1 MAQAA
6 VQSSLNGD
14 LLIGRAAGVPRMK
27 RKTPSEL
34 RGEQLKRRASDKPA
48 NDQSLHSAAFDRA
61 SNGFRN
67 PEQSKISK
75 YISTRV
81 TEVFPVKK
89 SRNLGKENFKNN
101 EKAPKS
107 ADAVT
112 TSDFASP
119 SLPCGYGDSAKL
131 DSAVPSH
138 TEAAK
143 PSFRKVEK
151 CSENA
156 LRSVSEL
163 HIGDEQ
169 QSGTNKFDMEKVL
182 KGFGARDAFV
192 ASKLTEPNIQVG
204 VVPSKSLDLC
214 PSEIAVPGKRA
225 PLDLTLKTTLQ
236 FVSSSSV
243 KWCHKISTSFGRS
256 SIVGPIAQSYHH
268 GCQNS
273 GCSRPERNKEF
284 LFSKALQS
292 WVYPQSLLPA
302 SIISAM
308 VSSTVRGES
317 DFLLKRH
324 QDWEDSFQNLY
335 YMLRKNLLNIFYVY
349 TPQFVAL
356 FIGGNCLDK
365 KQTCNAYL
373 SQSTRGIRSLLRR
386 HGVCFS
392 MPLCNTEVE
401 QVTEDDLIELSE
413 IQKRNLGQALHID
426 AMSEVDNTTQ
436 SLLSF
441 VGNKSVHGLYDFLL
455 NYKSFLNSLSAT
467 DIPVLYSPVP
477 FQNGCLHIPEVKCK
491 EMRKADIGLVSGG
504 FDAGEPGSTFA
515 SLTGNICYSMEIK
528 DPVLPP
534 WVVSGICAAMSS
546 DANSFDLMMATEP
559 SSMGLN
565 AALSCVSSNSQ
576 SKAHSSEGCESLGIP
591 EATLVPS
598 LRSASSLRRL
608 SYKDG
613 EYIAYTTVHIIS
625 LGIPEA
631 TLVPSLRSAS
641 SLRRLSYNDGEY
653 IAYTTV

>member
-1 MAQAA
+1 MAELLMTI
-6 VQSSLNGD
+6 SSME
-14 LLIGRAAGVPRMK
+14 A
-27 RKTPSEL
+27 S
-34 RGEQLKRRASDKPA
+34 GEQLKRRASDKPA
-48 NDQSLHSAAFDRA
+48 NDQSLHSAAFD
-61 SNGFRN
+61 S
-67 PEQSKISK
+67 
-75 YISTRV
+75 
-81 TEVFPVKK
+81 
-89 SRNLGKENFKNN
+89 
-101 EKAPKS
+101 
-107 ADAVT
+107 
-112 TSDFASP
+112 
-119 SLPCGYGDSAKL
+119 GYGDSAKL

-192 ASKLTEPNIQVG
+192 ASKLTDPNIQVG

-613 EYIAYTTVHIIS
+613 EYIAYTTV
-625 LGIPEA
+625 
-631 TLVPSLRSAS
+631 
-641 SLRRLSYNDGEY
+641 
-653 IAYTTV
+653 

>member
-6 VQSSLNGD
+6 VQSSLNAD
-14 LLIGRAAGVPRMK
+14 LLIGRKAGVPRMK

-34 RGEQLKRRASDKPA
+34 RGEQLKRRASDKPS
-48 NDQSLHSAAFDRA
+48 NDQSLHSAPFDRP

-67 PEQSKISK
+67 PEQPKISK
-75 YISTRV
+75 YINTRV

-89 SRNLGKENFKNN
+89 SRNLGKENLKDALQNN
-101 EKAPKS
+101 DKAPKS

-112 TSDFASP
+112 TSES
-119 SLPCGYGDSAKL
+119 SLPCAYGDSAKL
-131 DSAVPSH
+131 DSAVLSQ

-143 PSFRKVEK
+143 PSFKKVEK

-192 ASKLTEPNIQVG
+192 ASKLNDSNIQVG
-204 VVPSKSLDLC
+204 LVPSKSLDVC
-214 PSEIAVPGKRA
+214 PSEITIPGKRA

-243 KWCHKISTSFGRS
+243 KWCHKLSTSFGRS
-256 SIVGPIAQSYHH
+256 SITGPQSYHP
-268 GCQNS
+268 GTQNS
-273 GCSRPERNKEF
+273 GHSRPERNKEF

-426 AMSEVDNTTQ
+426 AMSDVDNTTQ

-441 VGNKSVHGLYDFLL
+441 TGNKSVHGLYDFLL

-467 DIPVLYSPVP
+467 DIPVLYSPMP
-477 FQNGCLHIPEVKCK
+477 FQNGCLHIPEVKCR
-491 EMRKADIGLVSGG
+491 EMRKADIGLASSG
-504 FDAGEPGSTFA
+504 FDAEDSGSAFA
-515 SLTGNICYSMEIK
+515 SVTGNICYSMEIK

-546 DANSFDLMMATEP
+546 DANSFDLTMATEP

-565 AALSCVSSNSQ
+565 AAFSCISASSQ
-576 SKAHSSEGCESLGIP
+576 SKTNSSECCESLGIP
-591 EATLVPS
+591 DATLIPS
-598 LRSASSLRRL
+598 LRSSSSLRRL
-608 SYKDG
+608 SYKDE
-613 EYIAYTTVHIIS
+613 EYIAYTTV
-625 LGIPEA
+625 
-631 TLVPSLRSAS
+631 
-641 SLRRLSYNDGEY
+641 
-653 IAYTTV
+653 

>member
-6 VQSSLNGD
+6 VQPSLNGD
-14 LLIGRAAGVPRMK
+14 SFIGRTAGAPRMK

-34 RGEQLKRRASDKPA
+34 RGEQLKRRTSDKPA
-48 NDQSLHSAAFDRA
+48 KDQFLHSAVFDRP
-61 SNGFRN
+61 SNGFLN
-67 PEQSKISK
+67 PEQPKISK
-75 YISTRV
+75 YINTRV
-81 TEVFPVKK
+81 TEVFPVRK
-89 SRNLGKENFKNN
+89 SRNLGKENLKDALQNN
-101 EKAPKS
+101 EKAPKF

-112 TSDFASP
+112 TSDFASS
-119 SLPCGYGDSAKL
+119 SLPCGYG

-143 PSFRKVEK
+143 AGFRKVEK

-169 QSGTNKFDMEKVL
+169 QSNTNKFDMGKAL

-192 ASKLTEPNIQVG
+192 ASKLSDPNIQVG
-204 VVPSKSLDLC
+204 DVPLKSSDACPSK
-214 PSEIAVPGKRA
+214 ITIPGKKA

-243 KWCHKISTSFGRS
+243 KWCHKLSTSFGRS
-256 SIVGPIAQSYHH
+256 SIAGPIAESYPRGH
-268 GCQNS
+268 QNS
-273 GCSRPERNKEF
+273 GCIRQRNKEF
-284 LFSKALQS
+284 LFSRALQS
-292 WVYPQSLLPA
+292 WVHPQSLLPA

-356 FIGGNCLDK
+356 FIGGNCLEK

-373 SQSTRGIRSLLRR
+373 SQSTRGIRSLLRK

-401 QVTEDDLIELSE
+401 QVTEDDLMELSE

-426 AMSEVDNTTQ
+426 ALSDVDNTTQ

-441 VGNKSVHGLYDFLL
+441 MGNKSVHGLYDFLL
-455 NYKSFLNSLSAT
+455 NYKSFLYSLSAT
-467 DIPVLYSPVP
+467 DVPVLYSPVP
-477 FQNGCLHIPEVKCK
+477 FQNGCLHIPEVKCR
-491 EMRKADIGLVSGG
+491 EMRKADMGLGSSGY
-504 FDAGEPGSTFA
+504 DAEEPGSTFA
-515 SLTGNICYSMEIK
+515 SVSGNICYSMEIK
-528 DPVLPP
+528 DPILPP
-534 WVVSGICAAMSS
+534 WVVSGICAAMCC
-546 DANSFDLMMATEP
+546 DANSFDLIMATEP

-565 AALSCVSSNSQ
+565 AAFNSISTSSQ
-576 SKAHSSEGCESLGIP
+576 SNTLSSEGCESLGI
-591 EATLVPS
+591 ADAALVPS
-598 LRSASSLRRL
+598 LRSASSLLRL
-608 SYKDG
+608 RYKDS
-613 EYIAYTTVHIIS
+613 EYIAYTMV
-625 LGIPEA
+625 
-631 TLVPSLRSAS
+631 
-641 SLRRLSYNDGEY
+641 
-653 IAYTTV
+653 

>member
-14 LLIGRAAGVPRMK
+14 SLIGRTVGVPRMK

-48 NDQSLHSAAFDRA
+48 NDQLLHSAAFDRS
-61 SNGFRN
+61 SNGFQN

-75 YISTRV
+75 YINTRV

-101 EKAPKS
+101 EKVPKS

-112 TSDFASP
+112 TSDFAS
-119 SLPCGYGDSAKL
+119 SSFPCGYGDSAKL

-143 PSFRKVEK
+143 ASFRKVEK

-163 HIGDEQ
+163 HIGDEH
-169 QSGTNKFDMEKVL
+169 QSGANKFDMEKVL

-192 ASKLTEPNIQVG
+192 ASKLTDSNIQVG
-204 VVPSKSLDLC
+204 DVPLKSSDVC
-214 PSEIAVPGKRA
+214 PSEIIIPGQRA

-243 KWCHKISTSFGRS
+243 KWCHKLSTSFGRS
-256 SIVGPIAQSYHH
+256 SIAGPNAQSYHH

-273 GCSRPERNKEF
+273 GCSRAERNKEF
-284 LFSKALQS
+284 MFSKALQS

-426 AMSEVDNTTQ
+426 AMSDVDNTTQ

-441 VGNKSVHGLYDFLL
+441 MGNKSVHGLYDFLL

-467 DIPVLYSPVP
+467 DVPVLYSPVP
-477 FQNGCLHIPEVKCK
+477 FQNGCLHIPEVKCR
-491 EMRKADIGLVSGG
+491 EMRKADIGLASSG
-504 FDAGEPGSTFA
+504 FDAEEPGSTFT
-515 SLTGNICYSMEIK
+515 SVPGNICYSMEIK

-534 WVVSGICAAMSS
+534 WVVSGICAAMSC

-565 AALSCVSSNSQ
+565 AAISFLSTNSQ
-576 SKAHSSEGCESLGIP
+576 SKTHSSEGCESLGIP
-591 EATLVPS
+591 DATLVPS
-598 LRSASSLRRL
+598 LRSSSSLRRL

-613 EYIAYTTVHIIS
+613 KYIAYTTV
-625 LGIPEA
+625 
-631 TLVPSLRSAS
+631 
-641 SLRRLSYNDGEY
+641 
-653 IAYTTV
+653 